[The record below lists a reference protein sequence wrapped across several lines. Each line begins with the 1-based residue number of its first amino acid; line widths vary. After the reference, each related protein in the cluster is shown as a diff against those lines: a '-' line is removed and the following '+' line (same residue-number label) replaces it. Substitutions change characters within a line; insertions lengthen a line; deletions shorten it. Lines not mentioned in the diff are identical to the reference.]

1 MFCFRL
7 RDLTA
12 QDKLEHQRVV
22 KDLEKAHS
30 DLKAALETRDK
41 MQAELKVCLHSLYV
55 VHVCVQ
61 YLCVCCGKLLVFSLT
76 VGV

>member
-1 MFCFRL
+1 MSIEYSSVLYTCVLCILYVCYRL

-30 DLKAALETRDK
+30 DLKQAQETRDK
-41 MQAELKVCLHSLYV
+41 IQTELKVC
-55 VHVCVQ
+55 VCV
-61 YLCVCCGKLLVFSLT
+61 CVLST
-76 VGV
+76 

>member
-1 MFCFRL
+1 MRAVGLLCFRL

-30 DLKAALETRDK
+30 DLKTALETRDK
-41 MQAELKVCLHSLYV
+41 MQAELKVSA
-55 VHVCVQ
+55 VCV
-61 YLCVCCGKLLVFSLT
+61 CVEREGFLT
-76 VGV
+76 LGGNAVP

>member
-1 MFCFRL
+1 MLCFSL

-41 MQAELKVCLHSLYV
+41 MQAEFKVCLHSLYIYTC
-55 VHVCVQ
+55 VCV
-61 YLCVCCGKLLVFSLT
+61 CTVPVCLLW
-76 VGV
+76 